1 MTDAKEVGDETAVT
15 HPSSTIDDAVR
26 AASPADVCILALGE
40 PRAWSGENA
49 SRAQFGLTDRQQHL
63 LEAVAKTGKPIVVVL
78 FCGRPLQLRAVLEKT
93 DSLLVA
99 WHPGIQAGNAIADL
113 LFGDA
118 APAGRL
124 TISFPSMWGNSLS
137 ITIDVGPGSPGV
149 TNYRDPTSAPLFSF
163 GFGLTYTSF
172 AFGPGPAQPGQAGDR
187 IQRSLRTQALAS
199 VRKSSSSTFVIR
211 RAPKELGHS
220 RSSEDFKRITLQPRE
235 SREVHFELT
244 DEVLGFFGRDGDWQ
258 VDPGSFQV
266 WIAPHAETG
275 NPANYEH

>member
-1 MTDAKEVGDETAVT
+1 MRAPRKAGSLTDAKEVGDETAVT

-124 TISFPSMWGNSLS
+124 TMSFPSMWGNSLS
-137 ITIDVGPGSPGV
+137 ITIDIGPGSPGV
-149 TNYRDPTSAPLFSF
+149 TNYRDLTSAPLFPF
-163 GFGLTYTSF
+163 GFGLTNTSF
-172 AFGPGPAQPGQAGDR
+172 AFGPVELNPGKPVIASALVTNTGTRVGEEVVQLYIRDTACSEGAR
-187 IQRSLRTQALAS
+187 PQQELRGFQTDNTATA
-199 VRKSSSSTFVIR
+199 RKS
-211 RAPKELGHS
+211 
-220 RSSEDFKRITLQPRE
+220 
-235 SREVHFELT
+235 
-244 DEVLGFFGRDGDWQ
+244 
-258 VDPGSFQV
+258 
-266 WIAPHAETG
+266 
-275 NPANYEH
+275 

>member
-1 MTDAKEVGDETAVT
+1 MLLSRASALRCPRCAECSASSDPTVWCPAGSRP
-15 HPSSTIDDAVR
+15 HPVSLVWTN
-26 AASPADVCILALGE
+26 
-40 PRAWSGENA
+40 WFA
-49 SRAQFGLTDRQQHL
+49 SRARRETVPVRRCGSRRAAHDVLPLDVGQLPLYYNRYR
-63 LEAVAKTGKPIVVVL
+63 TGKPGGDEL
-78 FCGRPLQLRAVLEKT
+78 SRSNERASFFLWLWV
-93 DSLLVA
+93 
-99 WHPGIQAGNAIADL
+99 DL
-113 LFGDA
+113 HVF
-118 APAGRL
+118 RL
-124 TISFPSMWGNSLS
+124 WT
-137 ITIDVGPGSPGV
+137 
-149 TNYRDPTSAPLFSF
+149 
-163 GFGLTYTSF
+163 
-172 AFGPGPAQPGQAGDR
+172 GPAQPGQAGDR